1 MRITDTNTFKMWADA
16 LVKSSLWEFAKLPMI
31 AFHHP
36 PGETFWDMIP
46 DEVLIILLA
55 RFIGLT
61 AAEMNDPLVIYIII
75 ALDTFFD
82 DLDADLEVLNEKNK
96 SMGKLQEFKKTEIMG
111 KLQELHQVPNEE
123 VRGYANSLLRKYSGQ
138 GAESSA
144 AYSSS
149 SSSSA

>member
-1 MRITDTNTFKMWADA
+1 MSITDTKSFKTWGDA

-36 PGETFWDMIP
+36 PDETFWDMIP

-61 AAEMNDPLVIYIII
+61 TAEMNDPLVIYIII

-82 DLDADLEVLNEKNK
+82 DLDADLEDLNQKNK
-96 SMGKLQEFKKTEIMG
+96 SMGKLQEFKKTEIIG
-111 KLQELHQVPNEE
+111 KLQELHHVPNEE
-123 VRGYANSLLRKYSGQ
+123 VRGYANSLIRKYSGP
-138 GAESSA
+138 GA

-149 SSSSA
+149 SSID